1 MTNCSHVEFDFVDFY
16 EQPEIP
22 VPDHYIKYKER
33 DIPVYELGVPEY
45 ESYEVVIHSNSTKY
59 GGTRRIGKKTYKAY
73 KTPMNGFDYSMKLF
87 LDANSVMFL
96 TGIFVHA
103 SITAARSSAVR
114 YTS

>member
-1 MTNCSHVEFDFVDFY
+1 MMSYHN
-16 EQPEIP
+16 
-22 VPDHYIKYKER
+22 KER
-33 DIPVYELGVPEY
+33 QNTLFIQPHFILLSLYYSPKISIFVIIIIVANFSPVDIPVYELGVPEY

-96 TGIFVHA
+96 KKKKN
-103 SITAARSSAVR
+103 
-114 YTS
+114 